1 MLSFLAE
8 LESPPPPS
16 PFSAPFL
23 PTDAGVLVFLV
34 AGVAALFRL
43 LPFALALVGVSSA
56 ADIAS
61 FLLYGGGGGGAAIFP
76 PVGQLILTADRR
88 PPPP

>member
-16 PFSAPFL
+16 PFSAPLL
-23 PTDAGVLVFLV
+23 PADAGALVFLV
-34 AGVAALFRL
+34 AGVALFRL

-61 FLLYGGGGGGAAIFP
+61 FLLKGGGCSDLSPCRAAI
-76 PVGQLILTADRR
+76 
-88 PPPP
+88 